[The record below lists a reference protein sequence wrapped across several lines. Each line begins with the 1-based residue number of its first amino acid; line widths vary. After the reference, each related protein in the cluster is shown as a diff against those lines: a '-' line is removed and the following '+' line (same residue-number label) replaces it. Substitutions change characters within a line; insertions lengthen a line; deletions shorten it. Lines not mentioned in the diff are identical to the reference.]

1 MKENSAMY
9 RAGGF
14 MVNYSFSLVIYLS
27 VLFFST
33 GVNADLFDSNGV
45 KIFFTDSKGTAD
57 PIVLIHGHT
66 MSSDMWYEAGIATKL
81 TEKYRVIA
89 LDCRGHGKSGK
100 PESPTEY
107 GPKVGK
113 DIVNLLDHL
122 EIDKAHMV
130 GYSMGAFVIGRLLVS
145 NPDRIHTAILA
156 SGFFPTSDKDEQRYQ
171 ESIAIDMEQ
180 HGEHAFAAVARGWR
194 YDAVTDLQI
203 SKITVPVKAVFG
215 SEEINEFFDSQKVR
229 LRMPKLALPIVIIE
243 GADHGTSKAAVLHP
257 KFLETVE
264 NFIGINSGVR

>member
-1 MKENSAMY
+1 MI
-9 RAGGF
+9 
-14 MVNYSFSLVIYLS
+14 NYIFSLVICLI
-27 VLFFST
+27 VLVFST
-33 GVNADLFDSNGV
+33 GANADFFDSDGV
-45 KIFFTDSKGTAD
+45 KIFFTDSKGTGD

-66 MSSDMWYEAGIATKL
+66 MSSVFWYEAGIATKL
-81 TEKYRVIA
+81 SEKYRVIA

-145 NPDRIHTAILA
+145 NPDRIRTAILG
-156 SGFFPTSDKDEQRYQ
+156 SGFFPTSDEEELKYQDFVAKDL
-171 ESIAIDMEQ
+171 EQ
-180 HGEHAFAAVARGWR
+180 HGEHALAAVARGWR

-203 SKITVPVKAVFG
+203 SEITVPVQAVFG
-215 SEEINEFFDSQKVR
+215 SEEVNDFFNSQKDR
-229 LRMPKLALPIVIIE
+229 LRIPKSSLPTVIID
-243 GADHGTSKAAVLHP
+243 GADHDSDKAAILHP
-257 KFLETVE
+257 KFLEIVKSMISTNGDDV
-264 NFIGINSGVR
+264 